1 MGARIVILGAGQAG
15 AALAAKL
22 RSEGH
27 DGAITLIGEEA
38 TPPYQRPPL
47 SKKYLLGETPKERL
61 FLKPEAWYAENDV
74 DLRIGVRAEAV
85 DLESRQVVLAGGEAV
100 PFDLL
105 AFCTGARP
113 RWLPEAMGG
122 ALPGVF
128 AMRDL
133 ADADALGGELREG
146 ARALVIGGGYIGLE
160 AAAVLASRGAEA
172 VLVEAA
178 DRILGRVASGETA
191 TWFADLHRG
200 KGVTVIEGAALERLE
215 AGEDGHLA
223 AARLGD
229 GRRIEA
235 DFAVVGIGVI
245 PNGDLAEAA
254 GIETVRGAIRVDARA
269 RTSADGVFAAGD
281 CTILPWRGREIRLE
295 SVQNAIDQAEAAA
308 MEMLGKGEDY
318 DPVPWFW
325 SDQYDVKLQ
334 IAGLGAEWDRVVER
348 PGAREGA
355 VSHWYFRDGEL
366 IAVDAMNDPRAY
378 MTGKRW
384 LEAGKSPDADALA
397 DPQTDLKTL

>member
-1 MGARIVILGAGQAG
+1 MRVAILGAGQAG
-15 AALAAKL
+15 AALAIKL
-22 RSEGH
+22 RAEGH
-27 DGAITLIGEEA
+27 DGPVTLIGEEA
-38 TPPYQRPPL
+38 SPPYQRPPL
-47 SKKYLLGETPKERL
+47 SKKYLLGEMPKERL
-61 FLKPEAWYAENDV
+61 LLKPEAWYADNGIA
-74 DLRIGVRAEAV
+74 LRTGVRAEAV
-85 DLESRQVVLAGGEAV
+85 DLDAREVRLAGGETV
-100 PFDLL
+100 PFDAL

-122 ALPGVF
+122 ALPGVY

-146 ARALVIGGGYIGLE
+146 AKALVIGGGYIGLE

-178 DRILGRVASGETA
+178 PRILGRVASGETA

-200 KGVTVIEGAALERLE
+200 KGVTVIEGAALQRLE
-215 AGEDGHLA
+215 AGEDGRLDA
-223 AARLGD
+223 AVLED

-245 PNGDLAEAA
+245 PNGELAEAA
-254 GIETVRGAIRVDARA
+254 GIETERGAIRVDARA
-269 RTSADGVFAAGD
+269 RTSAPDVFAAGD
-281 CTILPWRGREIRLE
+281 CVVLPWRGREIRLE

-308 MEMLGKGEDY
+308 MEMLGRGEDY

-334 IAGLGAEWDRVVER
+334 IAGLGVDWDRVVRR
-348 PGAREGA
+348 PGAREGS
-355 VSHWYFRDGEL
+355 VSHWYYRDREL

-384 LEAGKSPDADALA
+384 LEAGRSPDPDALA
-397 DPQTDLKTL
+397 DPQADLKTL